1 MREEWK
7 LVPVKPTEAM
17 IKASDFVSSRSA
29 LETWEGYLSAVPE
42 VPKACLDKAL
52 GLMLGLLDWNR
63 AQPQPLIA
71 VGYEYGVVSVLL
83 GMMPEYDGQPVG
95 VVEVWDQGTS
105 SLHTTVDLVGPP
117 LAHGT
122 KLFLQSNASEVELLK
137 NIAESAAERL
147 RIVEQERDTLLAKVE
162 AQAELLRQKSNSDAP
177 KTDVVV
183 AGSEPAVEADLTE
196 VAMTL
201 QHLAVF
207 LEDTSLKRR
216 ETLNRNP
223 SGKYV
228 AANIASVAKIAAGF
242 LSKVKSAETVLSEQI
257 RRMPPRDLP
266 VTYALAAKALRE
278 HETVQW
284 LGSKGHHTGFVAAAV
299 FLEKLAEEGSFVGS
313 RGVESSALCAASA
326 PSEGERL

>member
-17 IKASDFVSSRSA
+17 IKASDFVSRRSA

-42 VPKACLDKAL
+42 VPKACLDNAL

-63 AQPQPLIA
+63 SQPQPLIA
-71 VGYEYGVVSVLL
+71 VGYEYGVVSALL

-162 AQAELLRQKSNSDAP
+162 AQAERLCQYETNHDAP
-177 KTDVVV
+177 RADVPV
-183 AGSEPAVEADLTE
+183 AGCDLAGETKLAE
-196 VAMTL
+196 VAVTL
-201 QHLAVF
+201 QRVATF

-223 SGKYV
+223 SGMYV
-228 AANIASVAKIAAGF
+228 AANIASVAQIAAKF
-242 LSKVKSAETVLSEQI
+242 LPVVQSANAVVSEEI
-257 RRMPPRDLP
+257 RRLSLRGDPAG
-266 VTYALAAKALRE
+266 YAQAAKVLRE
-278 HETVQW
+278 HEADQW

-299 FLEKLAEEGSFVGS
+299 FLEKLADASS
-313 RGVESSALCAASA
+313 GVVTSAPGAASVL
-326 PSEGERL
+326 SEGEQA